1 MMNKKKK
8 EIKAKKKNHYL
19 IAKIQ
24 YLFFTFS

>member
-8 EIKAKKKNHYL
+8 EIKAKKNHYL